1 MSLCMGCPIHAHF
14 AEKIN
19 ILQLSKC
26 VYHHVLLQEMACL
39 QQPLACCKS
48 NRIQSAGQSA
58 MSDHLWYVMLH
69 DVLMDMMETAQPAC
83 QADTVPSAGQ
93 ARHRCMRKRQHS
105 VALMSHSTLN
115 NLGTGHGL
123 QKFCSAMWSSLLGCS
138 VRGVLCAVHCTVL
151 VSACCMCNQI
161 NLGLPSG
168 AEYADIARALL
179 QQPTQFADQINKK
192 TSFRSLTC
200 ASDPAG
206 CKQGEMLQLSVLTD
220 LTLLCQAGLNDHMMW
235 PHHASMQPDLLTRN
249 KS

>member
-69 DVLMDMMETAQPAC
+69 GVLKGMMETAQPAC

-105 VALMSHSTLN
+105 VALMSHLHSQQ
-115 NLGTGHGL
+115 LGDWPCTPKL
-123 QKFCSAMWSSLLGCS
+123 QCTVVSPARVQRTWCALCSALHSLG
-138 VRGVLCAVHCTVL
+138 
-151 VSACCMCNQI
+151 
-161 NLGLPSG
+161 
-168 AEYADIARALL
+168 
-179 QQPTQFADQINKK
+179 
-192 TSFRSLTC
+192 
-200 ASDPAG
+200 
-206 CKQGEMLQLSVLTD
+206 
-220 LTLLCQAGLNDHMMW
+220 
-235 PHHASMQPDLLTRN
+235 
-249 KS
+249 